1 MRFVPVEELKPGMKL
16 GRRIINRVSTSM
28 LEKGVELSDVN
39 IERLKS
45 NGYLG
50 AYIADAFSEDIEIQ
64 ETVQEKNVMDGI
76 DAVANADVGSIIDV
90 ASELVSDISALDR
103 ISVDLLDLRSFDDY
117 TYHHSVN
124 VAVYAAAVATRMG
137 LFEEQIQ
144 EITVAALCHDLGKAR
159 IPTEI
164 INKKDRLTDEEF
176 AEIKNHPRY
185 GFDMLYDNP
194 RISSVVR
201 QAVICH
207 HENENGSGY
216 PLGKTGDEIPLYA
229 KIIHAV
235 DVYDALTSRRPYK
248 EPYAPVDAL
257 EYLTGGIDILFDRNV
272 VDIMLKV
279 IPAYPPGMD
288 IGLSNGEKAVVIA
301 HTSDGRR
308 PKIKIYDTAK
318 EVDLSSDPDYRQVF
332 ITASGILMQEN
343 SEGVETLNEDRMKP
357 KQKEINIVV
366 VDDSAIALKQ
376 AQSILGDEYKVTLLE
391 SGMACLNYIKVKG
404 EPDLLIMDIDMPVM
418 NGVVT
423 VEKLRESGYRHL
435 NVIFLT
441 AIANREVVLRC
452 NKAGA
457 SDYILKPVNPIYL
470 KERVKIALDNNLDRV

>member
-28 LEKGVELSDVN
+28 LEKGVELSEVN

-90 ASELVSDISALDR
+90 ASELVNDISALDR

-137 LFEEQIQ
+137 LPEEQIQ

-257 EYLTGGIDILFDRNV
+257 EYLTGGIDILFDRKV

>member
-16 GRRIINRVSTSM
+16 GRKIINRVSTSM

-50 AYIADAFSEDIEIQ
+50 AYIADAFSDDIEIQ

-332 ITASGILMQEN
+332 ITASGILMQDN